1 MKQVKL
7 TLLLAL
13 PLALHSC
20 RSAQVM
26 SGKAIYCPG
35 VQLEKLPS
43 TKDSASDRN
52 WHAAQ
57 EESYVSLTN
66 LQNGK
71 KIKTQILMRKTT
83 ETGSVIVSVN
93 KDAAEALGIMHTGL
107 APVEIRY
114 SRRTL

>member
-1 MKQVKL
+1 MKQVKT
-7 TLLLAL
+7 TLLLVL
-13 PLALHSC
+13 PLVLFSC

-35 VQLEKLPS
+35 VQLEKVLS
-43 TKDSASDRN
+43 TDSASDKK

-57 EESYVSLTN
+57 EESIVSLTN

-71 KIKTQILMRKTT
+71 KIRTQVLMTKKT
-83 ETGSVIVSVN
+83 ETGSVVVSVN
-93 KDAAEALGIMHTGL
+93 RDAAEALGIMHTGL

-114 SRRTL
+114 TRRTL

>member
-1 MKQVKL
+1 MKQRVI
-7 TLLLAL
+7 LLFAL
-13 PLALHSC
+13 PLVLFSC
-20 RSAQVM
+20 QSAQVM

-35 VQLEKLPS
+35 VQLEKLS
-43 TKDSASDRN
+43 SSDSVAAGN
-52 WHAAQ
+52 WHTAQ

-71 KIKTQILMRKTT
+71 KIRTQILMKKNTG
-83 ETGSVIVSVN
+83 TGSVIVSVN

-114 SRRTL
+114 TRRTL